1 MISKYNKTEEIL
13 DQSACYTLSPDE
25 LEKTSVR
32 VSLWDGSK
40 PKRPHFEGEVFLK
53 LTNNGI
59 VNTEGVPRWYG
70 ISAILDR
77 NLPPLPPPLIVNAQ
91 GTLIKKVKMSW
102 TAGIGNRTI
111 NRIKKSEKKRR
122 GGIVQSSSLQDIP
135 KTPEQKLKA
144 MERLAVLPAMLQPL
158 KDDGTKLRNKQMK
171 RNSRSNNRLSAYEIN
186 QAEFNKPVMT
196 RVPSDPNLVQR
207 DTSPSSRRNMSIFE
221 FLNALN
227 SGNLDTPSPR
237 HFRKTYDKPNHLQ
250 VPGTPDIPTI
260 PPVTHSRTS
269 SVVTDSDNSQF
280 DDLNKSK
287 GISLSSLVDIINRPG
302 SVAGSEMSYATT
314 ISSTSD
320 GDSSTV
326 SSLRHSKHI
335 HGWSEESALDKTHGS
350 ENFPLVKHSLV
361 VDHHKLS
368 LQHVE
373 QSPHSTE
380 RSIKDSA
387 SPLLKINDKIYS
399 SMETLDDEG
408 IGRSGTTVVRRDKT
422 SSASLASQLRLSKST
437 GCLVDGNDEV
447 DDGNGQSQSFLGDK
461 EKNATPQMTRLSP
474 FKAHSPNKRKK
485 SLQLFSDES
494 TNVGKIFP
502 ALVSHRKD
510 SHHGTVMKLLRAYD
524 TGKVIG
530 SANMQL
536 VAKFVSGIIT
546 LQIND
551 IVFFNN
557 KLMNTDYV
565 VKVNLYNRFNE
576 ECEVTQKTF
585 ASIKKDGL
593 QESKLL
599 PPQFDFTGN
608 PSVYYLQVLFQ
619 LRNRVFGHK
628 LFHIFLDVKDATSLT
643 NATETSSSISSTDTT
658 TDITTDTT
666 TTSTPSNHQWFQIKK
681 LNLS

>member
-59 VNTEGVPRWYG
+59 VNTEGVPHWYG
-70 ISAILDR
+70 ISTILDR

-186 QAEFNKPVMT
+186 QAEFNKPAMT

-494 TNVGKIFP
+494 TK
-502 ALVSHRKD
+502 
-510 SHHGTVMKLLRAYD
+510 
-524 TGKVIG
+524 
-530 SANMQL
+530 
-536 VAKFVSGIIT
+536 
-546 LQIND
+546 
-551 IVFFNN
+551 
-557 KLMNTDYV
+557 
-565 VKVNLYNRFNE
+565 
-576 ECEVTQKTF
+576 
-585 ASIKKDGL
+585 
-593 QESKLL
+593 
-599 PPQFDFTGN
+599 
-608 PSVYYLQVLFQ
+608 
-619 LRNRVFGHK
+619 
-628 LFHIFLDVKDATSLT
+628 
-643 NATETSSSISSTDTT
+643 
-658 TDITTDTT
+658 
-666 TTSTPSNHQWFQIKK
+666 
-681 LNLS
+681 